1 MDLLP
6 GMAPPRIA
14 PDDPDRRA
22 DFGIRLG
29 AFILDIIFILV
40 LGWFA
45 KDLFTDIAT
54 NIWQEAKQEIT
65 VKQSEEFEELKAK
78 GVDIDR
84 ISTVT
89 IAYTLATSLLSFLNY
104 VLEGFLGFTLGKKL
118 LGLVVCDRNGQ
129 PDTRIRLARMS
140 LKITPLFVTI
150 IGSLLS
156 NSAISNFST
165 ILGIIYIIGCF
176 YALTENRQALHDL
189 AVGSAVFR
197 KSELT

>member
-6 GMAPPRIA
+6 GMAPPPIT

-29 AFILDIIFILV
+29 AFILDIVFILI

-45 KDLFTDIAT
+45 KDLFTDIAA
-54 NIWQEAKQEIT
+54 NIWEEAKLQIT

-78 GVDIDR
+78 GINIDQVS
-84 ISTVT
+84 ILT
-89 IAYTLATSLLSFLNY
+89 IAYTLAITFLSFLNY
-104 VLEGFLGFTLGKKL
+104 VLEGFLGFTLGKRL

-129 PDTRIRLARMS
+129 ADTRIRFARMS
-140 LKITPLFVTI
+140 LKITPLLVSI
-150 IGSLLS
+150 IGSVLN
-156 NSAISNFST
+156 NSAISSFSS

-176 YALTENRQALHDL
+176 YALTEKRQALHDL
-189 AVGSAVFR
+189 IVGSAVFR